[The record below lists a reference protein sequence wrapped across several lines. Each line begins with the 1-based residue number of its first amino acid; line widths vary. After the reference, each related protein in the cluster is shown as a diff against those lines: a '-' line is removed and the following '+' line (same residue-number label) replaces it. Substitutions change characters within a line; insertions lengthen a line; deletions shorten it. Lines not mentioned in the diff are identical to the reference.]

1 MCICIYRYTLHNCV
15 ISTKLFQIVTFQI
28 HKDTN
33 TNITF
38 VSFARPRDICQFSPE
53 CDFSITT
60 FVFIARGR
68 DLRQFIPVHS
78 NATPGRNWKANIF
91 KIEGKDF
98 LVFAKHVPQ
107 FGIHCRLSIYGRLP
121 TAGPTS

>member
-1 MCICIYRYTLHNCV
+1 MAIRAPDGAN
-15 ISTKLFQIVTFQI
+15 
-28 HKDTN
+28 KDTN

-38 VSFARPRDICQFSPE
+38 VSFARPRD
-53 CDFSITT
+53 
-60 FVFIARGR
+60 
-68 DLRQFIPVHS
+68 LRQFIPVHS
-78 NATPGRNWKANIF
+78 NATPGTNRVCKANIF

-98 LVFAKHVPQ
+98 LLFAKHVPQ